1 VVLQEL
7 NIRIGILLDD
17 LKKNAE
23 EAKTKAKGIEATFRS
38 LKSALI
44 SLGVFAFMKSAV
56 AEFLEADRVSA
67 NLALRIRALGG
78 DFARNKKAADD
89 FATSMS
95 RLSGIEDDELKKSMN
110 SLLDQTHDL
119 EASMSLMTDA
129 MDLAKGTGMD
139 LKQATDLVGQA
150 YAGNRMALMQLGRTF
165 GVAREQSTDFGTVM
179 KAMRAQV
186 QGAATDQ
193 RRLDVQIGQG
203 ATVWL
208 DFKENIGQALSGFVG
223 LVGRGIRPTIE
234 FLGNLK
240 VVQDQALGGL
250 YKLAGNLRS
259 IFTLGFKGWAAENKR
274 IIDDAVGKS
283 QAAFERQ
290 EDAATKVKKIEQG
303 KQQRWSEDYLRR
315 MRERDQKDRMERV
328 QSENQFMK
336 NRVSLGQATEMELL
350 DLQRRNAEEVAA
362 IYGQESKEF
371 QEYQS
376 EMIETAKSAYA
387 SMYDLGN
394 ASVAAL
400 SQGFES
406 MFGAIIYGSA
416 SAGDAIAI
424 FGKTMAKSLLNSVAS
439 VIEGEAVK
447 GMAGYLSN
455 MLLGGPLMAGVTSAY
470 SLPLIASL
478 AALSG
483 VIRGISAG
491 LAEGGVM
498 GSPSI
503 IRFAEKEPEAA
514 IPFSRMGEAFQMYS
528 QFLDKRGGGSEGR
541 RQVNVTIDNRGAM
554 ILDSGY
560 EERRAAK
567 KIGDA
572 LKRSGII

>member
-1 VVLQEL
+1 MVLQEL
-7 NIRIGILLDD
+7 NVRIGILLDE

-23 EAKTKAKGIEATFRS
+23 QAKAQAKGIEGTFRS
-38 LKSALI
+38 LKSTLI

-67 NLALRIRALGG
+67 NLALRIRSLGG
-78 DFARNKKAADD
+78 DFKKMQKEADD

-110 SLLDQTHDL
+110 DLLDQTHDL
-119 EASMSLMTDA
+119 ETSMSLLTDA
-129 MDLAKGTGMD
+129 MDLSKGTGME
-139 LKQATDLVGQA
+139 LKQATDLIGQA
-150 YAGNRMALMQLGRTF
+150 YSGNRMALIQLGRTF
-165 GVAREQSTDFGTVM
+165 GLAREQSADFGTVM

-203 ATVWL
+203 RTVWL
-208 DFKENIGQALSGFVG
+208 DFKENIGQAVSSFVG

-240 VVQDQALGGL
+240 VAQEQVMGGL

-259 IFTLGFKGWAAENKR
+259 LFTLGFKGWAAENKR
-274 IIDDAVGKS
+274 IIDDALNKS

-290 EDAATKVKKIEQG
+290 EVTATKVKKIEQG

-315 MRERDQKDRMERV
+315 MRERDQKDRMDRV

-336 NRVSLGQATEMELL
+336 NRVSMGQATEMELL
-350 DLQRRNAEEVAA
+350 ELQRRNAEEVAA

-371 QEYQS
+371 QDYQNA
-376 EMIETAKSAYA
+376 MIETAKEAYA
-387 SMYDLGN
+387 SIYELGIS
-394 ASVAAL
+394 SVSAL
-400 SQGFES
+400 SQGFEA

-416 SAGDAIAI
+416 SAGDAMIL
-424 FGKTMAKSLLNSVAS
+424 FGRTMAKSLLNSVAS

-455 MLLGGPLMAGVTSAY
+455 MLLGGPLMAGATSAY

-478 AALSG
+478 SALSG

-498 GSPSI
+498 TGPSI
-503 IRFAEKEPEAA
+503 IPFAEKEPEAA
-514 IPFSRMGEAFQMYS
+514 IPFSRMGQAFEMYS
-528 QFLDKRGGGSEGR
+528 QFMDKRGGDTGAR
-541 RQVNVTIDNRGAM
+541 RQVNVTIDNRGAL
-554 ILDSGY
+554 ILDSGF

-567 KIGDA
+567 KLGDA